1 MRSWK
6 IIERDGVPDP
16 QRIREWVDERMR
28 IDPELVRGV
37 LVRFIRDEIGK
48 FGMRRAVIGLSGG
61 VDSSLTCFLAAE
73 ALGPENV
80 LAVRMPYRTSS
91 PDSLLHAH
99 LVIEQLGVP
108 SETVEITPMVEPL
121 FERFP
126 DMDARRRGNVMARM
140 RMIILY
146 DLSAAWGG
154 MVVGTSNKTEILL
167 GYFTLYGDGAYA
179 LAPLGDLYKNQVRQ
193 LARAVGVPEEIIRKP
208 PTADLWLGQTDEGE
222 LGVTYDEAD
231 RILYLLVEERMMP
244 EQVIRLG
251 FDAETVRRL
260 WRMVRDTQFKRRTP
274 IIAKLTSRTVGIDF
288 RYLRDWGH

>member
-6 IIERDGVPDP
+6 IIERDGAPDP
-16 QRIREWVDERMR
+16 QRIRGWVDERMR
-28 IDPELVRGV
+28 IDPELVREV

-61 VDSSLTCFLAAE
+61 LDSSLTCFLAAE

-91 PDSLLHAH
+91 LDSLLHAH
-99 LVIEQLGVP
+99 LVIEQLGIP

-140 RMIILY
+140 RMIVLY

-167 GYFTLYGDGAYA
+167 GYFTLYGDGAHA
-179 LAPLGDLYKNQVRQ
+179 LAPLGDLYKRQVRQ
-193 LARAVGVPEEIIRKP
+193 LARAVGVPEEIIQKP

-222 LGVTYDEAD
+222 LGVTYEEAD
-231 RILYLLVEERMMP
+231 QILYLLVEERMTP
-244 EQVIRLG
+244 EQVSALG
-251 FDAETVRRL
+251 FDAGTVRRL